1 MEAPSRQDVERQLR
15 LVLASAEFQA
25 SPKLSELL
33 YYLVTET
40 LAGNS
45 ERLKGYTIGVD
56 VFDRQHDFDQGV
68 DAIVRVQMG
77 RLRKLLKSYYDGSG
91 ATDPIRVILIAGRYA
106 PRFELAT
113 GEELSDEKLGDPYS
127 AQAAFAPPTEP
138 SIPTGFAG
146 HFVGGRA
153 SLLVV
158 GLAVLL
164 AAIVG
169 AGAFYYLGPK
179 AGAGA
184 GAATATERPNGP
196 LVYVSRYQVIGKD
209 ELTEQLAEG
218 LQYDLVNQLAKFPD
232 IAVLGIDTV
241 SGTGSKEA
249 LAKPQGADF
258 VLGGVIELNGDSVR
272 ITSQLKQ
279 TSDGHIIWSDQATA
293 DSVRP
298 RTIISVQADIA
309 TNVAS
314 KIGQTYGIISQA
326 MAQQISTSAD
336 PSLEDYRCVL
346 NAYAYMRHKTPET
359 HLKVRSCLEKAV
371 ENSPKYATA
380 WALLSW
386 VYGDEERYG
395 FNKVPGEDGRRRSLR
410 AAERAV
416 AADSNSATAHSY
428 LSVARFLLGD
438 DDGGAR
444 EAAET
449 AIKLSPNDSEVLADA
464 AFNLAMLDGSERSRQ
479 LALKAI
485 SLNPGGP
492 AWYWGGLAI
501 HALQNGLKEDALK
514 YARLNVSDR
523 GPLEVYL
530 MAGALRLDGRNRE
543 ADAELASLYRT
554 HPDARDRAHMMQILR
569 VPPKL
574 ELLIFGTPR
583 GT

>member
-15 LVLASAEFQA
+15 LVLASAEFAA

-40 LAGNS
+40 LAGNA

-91 ATDPIRVILIAGRYA
+91 ATDPIRVLLVAGRYA

-113 GEELSDEKLGDPYS
+113 GEELSDEKLGEPYS
-127 AQAAFAPPTEP
+127 AQAAFAPPP
-138 SIPTGFAG
+138 MPPGHAAGVRQKSRLLLTGLAI
-146 HFVGGRA
+146 
-153 SLLVV
+153 LL
-158 GLAVLL
+158 LAVLG
-164 AAIVG
+164 AAG
-169 AGAFYYLGPK
+169 TYYLGHR
-179 AGAGA
+179 AGASA
-184 GAATATERPNGP
+184 DPATERASGP
-196 LVYVSRYQVIGKD
+196 LVYVSQYQVIGKN
-209 ELTEQLAEG
+209 ELAAQLAEG

-241 SGTGSKEA
+241 SGKGATEA
-249 LAKPQGADF
+249 MATPRGADF
-258 VLGGVIELNGDSVR
+258 VLGGVIEVNGDSVR
-272 ITSQLKQ
+272 ITSQLKH
-279 TSDGHIIWSDQATA
+279 TSDGHVIWSDQATA

-309 TNVAS
+309 STVAS
-314 KIGQTYGIISQA
+314 KIGQTYGVIFQA
-326 MAQQISTSAD
+326 MAEQVSTSAD

-346 NAYAYMRHKTPET
+346 SAYGYMRHKTPEA
-359 HLKVRSCLEKAV
+359 HLKVRSCLEKTVA
-371 ENSPKYATA
+371 NSPKYATA

-386 VYGDEERYG
+386 IYGDEERYS
-395 FNKVPGEDGRRRSLR
+395 FNKVSGEDGRRRAVR

-416 AADSNSATAHSY
+416 AADGNSGTAQNY
-428 LSVARFLLGD
+428 LAVARFLVGD

-449 AIKLSPNDSEVLADA
+449 ALRLSPNDSEVLADT

-479 LALKAI
+479 LAQKAI
-485 SLNPGGP
+485 DLNPGRP
-492 AWYWGGLAI
+492 AWYYGGLAI
-501 HALQNGLKEDALK
+501 HALQNGLKDDALK

-523 GPLEVYL
+523 GPLEIYL
-530 MAGALRLDGRNRE
+530 WAAALRLNGRGEE
-543 ADAELASLYRT
+543 ADTELASLYKS
-554 HPDARDRAHMMQILR
+554 HPDARNRTQMMRILR

-574 ELLIFGTPR
+574 EMLIFGTPR
-583 GT
+583 AK

>member
-15 LVLASAEFQA
+15 LVLASTEFAA

-77 RLRKLLKSYYDGSG
+77 RLRKLLKNYYDGSG
-91 ATDPIRVILIAGRYA
+91 ASDPIRVILVTGRYA
-106 PRFELAT
+106 PRFELAN
-113 GEELSDEKLGDPYS
+113 GEELSDEALGDPYS
-127 AQAAFAPPTEP
+127 TQPAFVPPPERPAQA
-138 SIPTGFAG
+138 GFAG
-146 HFVGGRA
+146 HLAGSRA
-153 SLLVV
+153 SLLAIA
-158 GLAVLL
+158 LALLL

-179 AGAGA
+179 AGTGV
-184 GAATATERPNGP
+184 TAKRLNGP
-196 LVYVSRYQVIGKD
+196 LVYVARYQVIGKD
-209 ELTEQLAEG
+209 ELTTQLAEG

-232 IAVLGIDTV
+232 IAVLGIDTAG
-241 SGTGSKEA
+241 GTGTKE
-249 LAKPQGADF
+249 AKPQDADF
-258 VLGGVIELNGDSVR
+258 VLGGVIEGKSGSLR

-279 TSDGHIIWSDQATA
+279 ASDGHIIWSGQTTA
-293 DSVRP
+293 NNVRP
-298 RTIISVQADIA
+298 KTIISVQADTA
-309 TNVAS
+309 ANVAS
-314 KIGQTYGIISQA
+314 KIGQTYGVIFQA
-326 MAQQISTSAD
+326 NAQQVAAKAD
-336 PSLEDYRCVL
+336 PGLEDDRCVL
-346 NAYAYMRHKTPET
+346 NAYAYIRHKTPET
-359 HLKVRSCLEKAV
+359 HLRVRSCLEKAV

-386 VYGDEERYG
+386 IYGDEERDG
-395 FNKVPGEDGRRRSLR
+395 FNKLPGEDGRRRSLR

-428 LSVARFLLGD
+428 LSAARFLLGD

-449 AIKLSPNDSEVLADA
+449 AIKLSPDDSEVLAGA
-464 AFNLAMLDGSERSRQ
+464 AFNLAMLDGSERARK

-501 HALQNGLKEDALK
+501 HALQNGLKADALK

-530 MAGALRLDGRNRE
+530 MAGALRLNGRDRE
-543 ADAELASLYRT
+543 ADTELASLYRT
-554 HPDARDRAHMMQILR
+554 HPEARNRAHMMQILR
-569 VPPKL
+569 VPPRL
-574 ELLIFGTPR
+574 ELLIFSAPR

>member
-15 LVLASAEFQA
+15 LVLASAEFAA

-91 ATDPIRVILIAGRYA
+91 ASDPIRVLLVAGRYA

-113 GEELSDEKLGDPYS
+113 GEELSDEKLGEPYS
-127 AQAAFAPPTEP
+127 AQTAFAPPP
-138 SIPTGFAG
+138 RPPGHANRRSRPLLAG
-146 HFVGGRA
+146 LA
-153 SLLVV
+153 ILLLVV
-158 GLAVLL
+158 LG
-164 AAIVG
+164 AAGI
-169 AGAFYYLGPK
+169 YYLGHR
-179 AGAGA
+179 AGAG
-184 GAATATERPNGP
+184 TDPATERVSGP
-196 LVYVSRYQVIGKD
+196 LVYVSQYRVIGKNA
-209 ELTEQLAEG
+209 LAGQLSEG

-241 SGTGSKEA
+241 SGKGATEA
-249 LAKPQGADF
+249 MATPRGADF
-258 VLGGVIELNGDSVR
+258 VLGGAIEVNGDTVR

-279 TSDGHIIWSDQATA
+279 TSDGHVIWSDQATA
-293 DSVRP
+293 DSIRP
-298 RTIISVQADIA
+298 VTIVSVQADIA
-309 TNVAS
+309 ATVAS

-326 MAQQISTSAD
+326 MAQQVSTSAD

-346 NAYAYMRHKTPET
+346 STYTYMRHKTPEA

-395 FNKVPGEDGRRRSLR
+395 FNKVPGEDGRRRALR
-410 AAERAV
+410 AGERAV
-416 AADSNSATAHSY
+416 AADGNSATAHEY
-428 LSVARFLLGD
+428 LSVARFLLGND
-438 DDGGAR
+438 DAGAR

-449 AIKLSPNDSEVLADA
+449 ALRLSPNDAEVLADA
-464 AFNLAMLDGSERSRQ
+464 GFNYAMIDGNERARQ
-479 LALKAI
+479 LVLKAI
-485 SLNPGGP
+485 ELNPGHP
-492 AWYWGGLAI
+492 AWYYGGLAI
-501 HALQNGLKEDALK
+501 HALQNGLKDDALK
-514 YARLNVSDR
+514 YARLQISDR
-523 GPLEVYL
+523 GPLEAYL
-530 MAGALRLDGRNRE
+530 MAAALRLNGRGKE
-543 ADAELASLYRT
+543 ADIELANLYRI
-554 HPDARDRAHMMQILR
+554 HPEARDRAHMMQVLR

-574 ELLIFGTPR
+574 EMLIFGTPR
-583 GT
+583 GK

>member
-1 MEAPSRQDVERQLR
+1 MDAPSRQDVERQLR
-15 LVLASAEFQA
+15 LVLASTEFES

-33 YYLVTET
+33 FYLVTET

-77 RLRKLLKSYYDGSG
+77 RLRKLLKSYYEASG
-91 ATDPIRVILIAGRYA
+91 ARDPIRIILVAGRYA
-106 PRFELAT
+106 PRFELAS
-113 GEELSDEKLGDPYS
+113 GEELSDEKLGEPYA
-127 AQAAFAPPTEP
+127 AQAAFATP
-138 SIPTGFAG
+138 SMPSEGGRADLFAG
-146 HFVGGRA
+146 HRGLFVIALLVILAAALGAAAYHYFGSKAGSSGETAIGRA
-153 SLLVV
+153 
-158 GLAVLL
+158 
-164 AAIVG
+164 
-169 AGAFYYLGPK
+169 
-179 AGAGA
+179 
-184 GAATATERPNGP
+184 RGP
-196 LVYVSRYQVIGKD
+196 LVYVSQYQVIGKD
-209 ELTEQLAEG
+209 ELAVQLAEG

-241 SGTGSKEA
+241 SGTGSNEA
-249 LAKPQGADF
+249 LAQPRGADF
-258 VLGGVIELNGDSVR
+258 VLGGVIELNGDDVR

-279 TSDGHIIWSDQATA
+279 SSDGHVIWSDQATA

-298 RTIISVQADIA
+298 ATIISVQANIA
-309 TNVAS
+309 TTVAS
-314 KIGQTYGIISQA
+314 KIGQTYGIIFQA
-326 MAQQISTSAD
+326 NAQQVSATAD
-336 PSLEDYRCVL
+336 PSLQDYRCVL
-346 NAYAYMRHKTPET
+346 SAYGYMRHKTPET
-359 HLKVRSCLEKAV
+359 HLKVRTCLEKAV
-371 ENSPKYATA
+371 DNSPKYATA

-386 VYGDEERYG
+386 LYGDEERYG
-395 FNKVPGEDGRRRSLR
+395 FNRVAGEDGRRRSVR

-464 AFNLAMLDGSERSRQ
+464 GFNLAMIDGSERSRQ
-479 LALKAI
+479 LAQRAI
-485 SLNPGGP
+485 DLNPGGP

-501 HALQNGLKEDALK
+501 HALHNGLKEEALK

-523 GPLEVYL
+523 GPLEIFL
-530 MAGALRLDGRNRE
+530 MAAALRLNGRGRE
-543 ADAELASLYRT
+543 ADTELASLYRT
-554 HPDARDRAHMMQILR
+554 HPEARDRARMMQVLR
-569 VPPKL
+569 IPPKL

-583 GT
+583 GK

>member
-15 LVLASAEFQA
+15 LVLASAEFQT

-56 VFDRQHDFDQGV
+56 VFDRQHDFDQGL

-91 ATDPIRVILIAGRYA
+91 ASDPIRLILVPGRYA
-106 PRFELAT
+106 PRFELAS
-113 GEELSDEKLGDPYS
+113 GEELSDETLGNPYS
-127 AQAAFAPPTEP
+127 AQAVFAPPIETP
-138 SIPTGFAG
+138 PQTGFAG
-146 HFVGGRA
+146 RFAGSRA
-153 SLLVV
+153 SLLII

-164 AAIVG
+164 AAIIG
-169 AGAFYYLGPK
+169 AGAFYYLGQK
-179 AGAGA
+179 AGTGTV
-184 GAATATERPNGP
+184 AASKRPTGP

-209 ELTEQLAEG
+209 ELTAQLAEG

-279 TSDGHIIWSDQATA
+279 ASDGHIIWSDQATA

-314 KIGQTYGIISQA
+314 KIGQTYGIIFQA
-326 MAQQISTSAD
+326 NAQQVSATAD

-346 NAYAYMRHKTPET
+346 NAYAYMRHKTPEA

-395 FNKVPGEDGRRRSLR
+395 FNKMPGEDGRRRSLR

-464 AFNLAMLDGSERSRQ
+464 AFNLAMLDGSERSRE

-530 MAGALRLDGRNRE
+530 MAAALRLDGRERE
-543 ADAELASLYRT
+543 ADEELASLYRT

-583 GT
+583 GK

>member
-15 LVLASAEFQA
+15 LVLASAEFAA

-77 RLRKLLKSYYDGSG
+77 RLRKLLKIYYDASG
-91 ATDPIRVILIAGRYA
+91 VNDPIRIILVAGHYA
-106 PRFELAT
+106 PRFELAS
-113 GEELSDEKLGDPYS
+113 GEELSDETLGDPYS
-127 AQAAFAPPTEP
+127 AQTASALRPMP
-138 SIPTGFAG
+138 SEGGQGALLAG
-146 HFVGGRA
+146 HRG
-153 SLLVV
+153 LLVI
-158 GLAVLL
+158 GIIVLL
-164 AAIVG
+164 AAALG
-169 AGAFYYLGPK
+169 AGAYHYFRSK
-179 AGAGA
+179 AGSSGE
-184 GAATATERPNGP
+184 TAIGQARGP
-196 LVYVSRYQVIGKD
+196 LVYVAQYQVIGTD
-209 ELTEQLAEG
+209 ELAAQLAEG

-241 SGTGSKEA
+241 SGTGSNEA
-249 LAKPQGADF
+249 LAQPRGADF

-279 TSDGHIIWSDQATA
+279 SSDGHVIWSDQVTA

-298 RTIISVQADIA
+298 GTIISVQANIA
-309 TNVAS
+309 TTVAS
-314 KIGQTYGIISQA
+314 KIGQTYGIIFQA
-326 MAQQISTSAD
+326 NAQHVSAMAD

-346 NAYAYMRHKTPET
+346 SAYGYMRHKTPET
-359 HLKVRSCLEKAV
+359 HLKARTCLEKAV

-395 FNKVPGEDGRRRSLR
+395 FNKVAGEDGRRRSLR

-464 AFNLAMLDGSERSRQ
+464 GFNLAMIDGSERSRQ
-479 LALKAI
+479 LAQKAI
-485 SLNPGGP
+485 ELNPGGP

-501 HALQNGLKEDALK
+501 HALQNDLKDDALK

-523 GPLEVYL
+523 GPLEIYL
-530 MAGALRLDGRNRE
+530 WAGALRLNGRNRE
-543 ADAELASLYRT
+543 ADTELAGLYKA
-554 HPDARDRAHMMQILR
+554 HPEARDRARMMQVLR
-569 VPPKL
+569 IPPKL

-583 GT
+583 GK

>member
-15 LVLASAEFQA
+15 LVLASAEFAA

-77 RLRKLLKSYYDGSG
+77 RLRKLLKSYYEGSG
-91 ATDPIRVILIAGRYA
+91 ASDPIRVLLVAGRYA

-113 GEELSDEKLGDPYS
+113 GEELSDEKLGEPYS
-127 AQAAFAPPTEP
+127 AQTAFAPPP
-138 SIPTGFAG
+138 RPPGHANRRSRPLLAG
-146 HFVGGRA
+146 LA
-153 SLLVV
+153 ILL
-158 GLAVLL
+158 LAVLG
-164 AAIVG
+164 AAGI
-169 AGAFYYLGPK
+169 YYLGHR

-184 GAATATERPNGP
+184 DPATERVSGP
-196 LVYVSRYQVIGKD
+196 LVYVSQYRVIGKNA
-209 ELTEQLAEG
+209 LAGQLSEG

-241 SGTGSKEA
+241 SGKGATEA
-249 LAKPQGADF
+249 MATPRGADF
-258 VLGGVIELNGDSVR
+258 VLGGAIEVNGDTVR

-279 TSDGHIIWSDQATA
+279 TSDGHVIWSDQATA
-293 DSVRP
+293 DSIRP
-298 RTIISVQADIA
+298 VTIVSVQADIA
-309 TNVAS
+309 ATVAS

-346 NAYAYMRHKTPET
+346 STYTYMRHKTPEA

-395 FNKVPGEDGRRRSLR
+395 FNKVPGEDGRRRALR
-410 AAERAV
+410 AGERAV
-416 AADSNSATAHSY
+416 AADGNSATAHEY
-428 LSVARFLLGD
+428 LSVARFLLGND
-438 DDGGAR
+438 DAGAR

-449 AIKLSPNDSEVLADA
+449 ALRLSPNDAEVLADA
-464 AFNLAMLDGSERSRQ
+464 GFNYAMIDGNERARQ
-479 LALKAI
+479 LVLKAI
-485 SLNPGGP
+485 ELNPGHP
-492 AWYWGGLAI
+492 AWYYGGLAI
-501 HALQNGLKEDALK
+501 HALQNGLKDDALK

-530 MAGALRLDGRNRE
+530 WAGALRLNGRDRE
-543 ADAELASLYRT
+543 ADTELASLYKT
-554 HPDARDRAHMMQILR
+554 HPEARNRAHMMEVLR
-569 VPPKL
+569 APPKL
-574 ELLIFGTPR
+574 EMLIFGTAR
-583 GT
+583 GK

>member
-1 MEAPSRQDVERQLR
+1 MDAPSRQDVERQLR

-91 ATDPIRVILIAGRYA
+91 ASDPIRIILVAGRYA

-113 GEELSDEKLGDPYS
+113 GEELSDDKLGEPYS
-127 AQAAFAPPTEP
+127 AQAVLAPLTAPSASAREHAGPFARHP
-138 SIPTGFAG
+138 
-146 HFVGGRA
+146 GR
-153 SLLVV
+153 
-158 GLAVLL
+158 LALAVIVLL
-164 AAIVG
+164 AALLG
-169 AGAFYYLGPK
+169 AGAFYYFGPT
-179 AGAGA
+179 ARP
-184 GAATATERPNGP
+184 AASSASGQAKGP

-209 ELTEQLAEG
+209 ELARQLAEG
-218 LQYDLVNQLAKFPD
+218 LQYDLVNQLAKYPD

-241 SGTGSKEA
+241 SGTDSSEA
-249 LAKPQGADF
+249 LAQPRGADF

-279 TSDGHIIWSDQATA
+279 TSDGHVIWSDQATA

-298 RTIISVQADIA
+298 ATIISVQANIA
-309 TNVAS
+309 TTVAS
-314 KIGQTYGIISQA
+314 KIGQTYGIIFQA
-326 MAQQISTSAD
+326 NAQQISATAD

-346 NAYAYMRHKTPET
+346 GAYSYMRHKTPAS
-359 HLKVRSCLEKAV
+359 HLKVRACLEKAV

-386 VYGDEERYG
+386 IYGDEERYG
-395 FNKVPGEDGRRRSLR
+395 FNRVPGEDGRRRSLR

-464 AFNLAMLDGSERSRQ
+464 GFNLAMIDGSERSRA
-479 LALKAI
+479 LAQKAI
-485 SLNPGGP
+485 DLNPGGP

-523 GPLEVYL
+523 GPLEVFL
-530 MAGALRLDGRNRE
+530 MAAALRLNGRIRE
-543 ADAELASLYRT
+543 ADAEIASLYRA
-554 HPDARDRAHMMQILR
+554 HPEARERVRMMQVLR

-574 ELLIFGTPR
+574 ELLIYGTPR
-583 GT
+583 GR